1 MNVLIYTMSRAY
13 TKSGSTEKYES
24 NEWSTPSWSNTSN
37 KGTITGPDSNGN
49 YTVNAPSGYAEGTSS
64 DYSITCTTKYGGV
77 SKTFYFKE
85 SATNKGTIT
94 ITAESAH
101 VMGGGKK
108 LSIKYTISVSG
119 SDGYSGGNDPKV
131 SFSMEATDSNGGSW
145 SGDVETTSTSHT
157 GSITVDYTG
166 TSGGSF
172 TVRIYSYSSKIYSN
186 DKKSYW
192 DVTD

>member
-1 MNVLIYTMSRAY
+1 M
-13 TKSGSTEKYES
+13 
-24 NEWSTPSWSNTSN
+24 
-37 KGTITGPDSNGN
+37 
-49 YTVNAPSGYAEGTSS
+49 
-64 DYSITCTTKYGGV
+64 
-77 SKTFYFKE
+77 SKTFYFKV

-94 ITAESAH
+94 ITAGSAH
-101 VMGGGKK
+101 VTGGGKK

-131 SFSMEATDSNGGSW
+131 SFSMEATSSNGGSW

-172 TVRIYSYSSKIYSN
+172 TVRIYSYSSKIYSK
-186 DKKSYW
+186 DEKSYW